1 VVFSPARQTPP
12 LTPDF
17 KAGIDKYLPAFELAW
32 SVANGED
39 FKFDPWQRE
48 LLRRVTELLPS
59 GELRFRSVL
68 ISCPRQSGKTEI
80 LTAIGLFALMRKPKQ
95 ANIGIASQADQAR
108 ILYNRLQGIIFSNP
122 TLSNMM
128 RKNTETRGIK
138 TTSETTYDIRAGR
151 AETLQGIP
159 ISIGIVDEVHL
170 VDEDAYSALVAGQ
183 GARKDSCIYGIT
195 TAGNEDSKLLAR
207 LYASADKAIA
217 GELPRF
223 GAWIWEAS
231 EAYVPKGDDEL
242 MALLTQA
249 NPSIQD
255 GRKDVAD
262 VLYECRSSIPEDD
275 IVRYYLNRFIKSST
289 NTFIPFAMWQKN
301 ERGIDEKLPD
311 GQVVFGIDRTP
322 DWEHATVAAA
332 VLVDG
337 IIHTEI
343 VASIVKPTL
352 EKMVNIANQLHKHSP
367 RAIMMDGLY
376 LRDLHNELELRG
388 LNSKLVA
395 KSDVIRAS
403 STFYSRLASETLKHA
418 PDPLLSVQIPR
429 TVKKA
434 VADGFMIS
442 RIDSSV
448 EIDSVM
454 ATVIACHG
462 AETLK
467 AVATRSIM
475 I

>member
-1 VVFSPARQTPP
+1 VVFSPARHTPP

-17 KAGIDKYLPAFELAW
+17 KAGIDDYMPAFEHAW

-39 FKFDPWQRE
+39 FKFDPWQVE

-59 GELRFRSVL
+59 GELRWRSVL
-68 ISCPRQSGKTEI
+68 ISCPRQVGKTELI
-80 LTAIGLFALMRKPKQ
+80 SAIGLFALLRKPKQ
-95 ANIGIASQADQAR
+95 FNIGIASQADQAR
-108 ILYNRLQGIIFSNP
+108 ILYDRLQGIISSNP
-122 TLSNMM
+122 TFKGMM
-128 RKNTETRGIK
+128 TKITDTRGIK
-138 TTSETTYDIRAGR
+138 TTKGTRYEIRA
-151 AETLQGIP
+151 AKADTLQGIP

-170 VDEDAYSALVAGQ
+170 VDDEAYSALIAGQ
-183 GARKDSCIYGIT
+183 GARPDSCIYGIT
-195 TAGNEDSKLLAR
+195 TAGNEDSALLAR
-207 LYASADKAIA
+207 LYANADRAIA

-231 EAYVPKGDDEL
+231 EAYVPKDDDEL
-242 MALLTQA
+242 LRLLTEA
-249 NPSIQD
+249 NPAIQD
-255 GRKDVAD
+255 GRVDPQL
-262 VLYECRSSIPEDD
+262 VLAEAKTLPDDD
-275 IVRYYLNRFIKSST
+275 IVRYRLNRFIKSST

-301 ERGIDEKLPD
+301 ERGIDEKLPE

-337 IIHTEI
+337 VIHTEI
-343 VASIVKPTL
+343 VVSIVKPTL
-352 EKMVNIANQLHKHSP
+352 EKMVNIANQLHRHSP

-388 LNSKLVA
+388 LNTKLVV
-395 KSDVIRAS
+395 KSDIIRAS
-403 STFYSRLASETLKHA
+403 STFYARLASETLKHA

-434 VADGFMIS
+434 VMDGFMIS
-442 RIDSSV
+442 RMDSSV
-448 EIDSVM
+448 EIDAVM
-454 ATVIACHG
+454 ATLIACHG